1 MMTSRERVRLAL
13 EHKEPDCVPLDLGAT
28 TVTGMHVD
36 TVYRLR
42 QALDLDAPG
51 TPVKILEPFQ
61 MLGEVKPDLLNALAI
76 DTVLVNGTGTAFGFP
91 LEGWKEWR
99 TFAGTPALVPEGFN
113 TRPEPNGDLLLYP
126 QGDRSAPA
134 SGRMP
139 QGGFYFDVI
148 VRQQPFKEEELRVED
163 NVEEFTVFSDTEIE
177 HFRRRAEELYTQTD
191 KALVLNLGALAL
203 GNIARI
209 PGPGLKC
216 PRGIRDVEEWYI
228 SLSAR
233 HDHIYKIFERQT
245 EINMVNLEKIHAAVG
260 NRVAVAYL
268 TGTDFGAQNG
278 PFVSP
283 KTYRSLF
290 LPFHKQ
296 VNDWVH
302 RNTTWKTFIHSC
314 GSVWAL
320 LDDFIAA
327 GFDVLNPV
335 QCSAARMNPFDLK
348 GKYGGRLTFWGGGI
362 DTQSTLPFGSPEAVR
377 EEVRERIRAF
387 APGGGFVF
395 NAVHNI
401 QALVPVENVLAMYRT
416 ARECGTYPL
425 RLDRAPLLAAAGRMH

>member
-1 MMTSRERVRLAL
+1 
-13 EHKEPDCVPLDLGAT
+13 
-28 TVTGMHVD
+28 MHVD

-42 QALDLDAPG
+42 QALDLDSPG
-51 TPVKILEPFQ
+51 TPVKVIEPFQ
-61 MLGEVKPDLLNALAI
+61 MLGEIKPDLLNALAI
-76 DTVLVNGTGTAFGFP
+76 DTALVSGTGTAWGFP
-91 LEGWKEWR
+91 LEGWKEWK
-99 TFAGTPALVPEGFN
+99 TFGGTPVLVPGGFN
-113 TRPEPNGDLLLYP
+113 TQPEPSGDLLIYP
-126 QGDRSAPA
+126 QGDQSAPA

-148 VRQQPFKEEELRVED
+148 VRQEPFNEDALRVED
-163 NVEEFTVFSDTEIE
+163 NLEEFSVMSDLETE
-177 HFRRRAEELYTQTD
+177 HYRRRAEELYTQTD
-191 KALVLNLGALAL
+191 KALVLNLGALSL
-203 GNIARI
+203 GNISRI

-228 SLSAR
+228 SLSTR
-233 HDHIYKIFERQT
+233 RDHVYKIFERQT
-245 EINMVNLEKIHAAVG
+245 EINLVNLQKIYDAVG
-260 NRVAVAYL
+260 NRATVAYL

-283 KTYRSLF
+283 KTYRDLF

-296 VNDWVH
+296 VNEWVH

-320 LDDFIAA
+320 VEDFIEA
-327 GFDVLNPV
+327 GFDILNPV
-335 QCSAARMNPFDLK
+335 QCSAAHMNPFDLK
-348 GKYGGRLTFWGGGI
+348 QKFGGRVTFWGGGV
-362 DTQSTLPFGSPEAVR
+362 DTQGTLPFGSSQEVQQ
-377 EEVRERIRAF
+377 EVRERIRAF

-416 ARECGTYPL
+416 AREYGRYPL
-425 RLDRAPLLAAAGRMH
+425 RLGSAA